1 VTHQALG
8 VFWPRRPGQTD
19 FLANAR
25 GIRPQIYVAPIIVLF
40 VVTFILGATVYP
52 VYRVYVR
59 PPLEDLRVLYGIGL
73 FEIKEN
79 FAAIVLA
86 MLPAIGTEKDLR
98 LSDDAGRFDRDCFVT
113 VWCNFIAGHILN
125 NLRFG
130 QRTTA
135 SSRGIPRFRHRLRV
149 APRAR
154 LQLTGGN

>member
-1 VTHQALG
+1 MATFLLILHGICALLLVGAVTHQALG

-25 GIRPQIYVAPIIVLF
+25 GIRPQIYVVPIIVLF
-40 VVTFILGATVYP
+40 VTTFILGATVYP

-86 MLPAIGTEKDLR
+86 MLPAYWYFWKKT
-98 LSDDAGRFDRDCFVT
+98 SDYPTTRAGMTAIVFVT
-113 VWCNFIAGHILN
+113 VWYNFVAGHILN
-125 NLRFG
+125 NLRGFG
-130 QRTTA
+130 
-135 SSRGIPRFRHRLRV
+135 
-149 APRAR
+149 
-154 LQLTGGN
+154 